1 MTPPEPDRFADRY
14 DPFDP
19 TVSPDNEPES
29 LPVEPQTTPPL
40 QPCTP
45 PGAQTPD
52 PPDPGAASPGVKLVP
67 SPNTPTPN
75 IKRRGPLYNSLPPNV
90 SAALPLQISQHSPPL
105 NSSGS
110 PVDMDLDSPFSPG
123 SASDLSD
130 LFEPPSASPPTSSLP
145 KIARPHKTKKASDS
159 KAWQSIIGEAEKPN
173 KRSSRKVNPG
183 PVSAAKKNVNMKVV
197 DDKLKIIDDVPNSAV
212 EMAVKEKFLKKVQ
225 RQDRIVEEV
234 KLVLKPAYNTRKITK
249 DAYKEILRKT
259 VPKICHSKHG
269 EINPS
274 KIEKLVQG
282 YIKKYQ
288 HAKRKEKK
296 KSKVKSEPFN
306 L

>member
-1 MTPPEPDRFADRY
+1 MGIGTGIRNK
-14 DPFDP
+14 
-19 TVSPDNEPES
+19 S
-29 LPVEPQTTPPL
+29 
-40 QPCTP
+40 
-45 PGAQTPD
+45 
-52 PPDPGAASPGVKLVP
+52 
-67 SPNTPTPN
+67 
-75 IKRRGPLYNSLPPNV
+75 
-90 SAALPLQISQHSPPL
+90 
-105 NSSGS
+105 
-110 PVDMDLDSPFSPG
+110 
-123 SASDLSD
+123 
-130 LFEPPSASPPTSSLP
+130 
-145 KIARPHKTKKASDS
+145 KKASDS
-159 KAWQSIIGEAEKPN
+159 KAWQSIIGETDKHNHNRKSQRSAN
-173 KRSSRKVNPG
+173 KQSTSGAASKKHVNT
-183 PVSAAKKNVNMKVV
+183 KVV

-212 EMAVKEKFLKKVQ
+212 EMAVKDKFLKKVQ

-234 KLVLKPAYNTRKITK
+234 KLVLKPAYNQRKITK
-249 DAYKEILRKT
+249 EAYKEILRKT